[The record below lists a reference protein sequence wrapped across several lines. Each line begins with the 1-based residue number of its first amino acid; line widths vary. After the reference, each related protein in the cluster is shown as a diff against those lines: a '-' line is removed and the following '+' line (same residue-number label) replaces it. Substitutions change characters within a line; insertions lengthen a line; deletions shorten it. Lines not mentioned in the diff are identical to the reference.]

1 LVTIDGWFTV
11 DAMLSDAMVHPTI
24 MVSDMGRARAFYEG
38 LLGLPMVREMAPY
51 VFLRAGTSQLALV
64 ARASVTPPATT
75 TCAFEVDDL
84 EKTVSALRARGV
96 VFEEYDLPTLR
107 TINGIAEVGP
117 FRAAWVRDP
126 DGNYVGIHDKGR

>member
-1 LVTIDGWFTV
+1 
-11 DAMLSDAMVHPTI
+11 MVHPTI

-64 ARASVTPPATT
+64 ARANVTPAATT
-75 TCAFEVDDL
+75 ICAFEVDDL
-84 EKTVSALRARGV
+84 EKTVSALRGRGV

-126 DGNYVGIHDKGR
+126 DGNYVGIHDKALG